1 MHSALARWRPFISWP
16 NHRSAL
22 LLLTLAALLPLSLVV
37 ALATGPVAISA
48 PQVLQSLGLAMAGG
62 DISGQQDWIVRELRL
77 PRALLAMLVGAGLA
91 VAGAITQGVFRN
103 PLADPGL
110 IGVSSGAALAAVAV
124 IVLQSSLLAPYVAL
138 TGVFALPLAA
148 FAGGLG
154 VTWLIYRLSTR
165 QRQTQMAMLLLAG
178 VAINVIAGAL
188 TGILTYM
195 ADDQQ
200 LRTMTF
206 WSMGSLA
213 YGKWSEIM
221 VLAFCIFIPLL
232 ALPRFA
238 ALLNA
243 LLMGEAV
250 AGHLGFAV
258 QRGKRWLIVA
268 AALMVG
274 AGVAIA
280 GMIGFI
286 GLVVPHLLRLLM
298 GPDHKA
304 LLPGSALLGAAL
316 LLLADTIARTWLAPA
331 DLPVGLV
338 MAIMGGPVF
347 LSLLL
352 QQAKRVM
359 A

>member
-1 MHSALARWRPFISWP
+1 MSTALARLHPALVWRW
-16 NHRSAL
+16 NRTRTVLTLLAL
-22 LLLTLAALLPLSLVV
+22 LLPAMLVL
-37 ALATGPVAISA
+37 ALASGPVSVPTVQVVQSLLHTISA
-48 PQVLQSLGLAMAGG
+48 SE
-62 DISGQQDWIVRELRL
+62 IHGQQDWIVRELRL

-124 IVLQSSLLAPYVAL
+124 IVLQGSLLAGYAEL

-148 FAGGLG
+148 FAGGLI
-154 VTWLIYRLSTR
+154 VTWLIYRLGTR
-165 QRQTQMAMLLLAG
+165 QGQTQMAMLLLAG

-195 ADDQQ
+195 ADDEQ
-200 LRTMTF
+200 LRSMTF

-213 YGKWSEIM
+213 YGQWSEIA
-221 VLAFCIFIPLL
+221 VLALCIALPLL

-258 QRGKRWLIVA
+258 QRGKRWLIIVA
-268 AALMVG
+268 AMMVG
-274 AGVAIA
+274 AGVAVA

-304 LLPGSALLGAAL
+304 LLPGCALLGASL

-338 MAIMGGPVF
+338 MAVIGGPVF

-352 QQAKRVM
+352 QQARRVV

>member
-1 MHSALARWRPFISWP
+1 M
-16 NHRSAL
+16 
-22 LLLTLAALLPLSLVV
+22 LVL
-37 ALATGPVAISA
+37 ALATGPVSV
-48 PQVLQSLGLAMAGG
+48 PTSQVLQSLGNVLVGAEL
-62 DISGQQDWIVRELRL
+62 SGSGVSSQQDWIVRELRL
-77 PRALLAMLVGAGLA
+77 PRVLLAMLVGAGLA

-124 IVLQSSLLAPYVAL
+124 IVLQGSLLSGYAAFFGP
-138 TGVFALPLAA
+138 FALPVAA

-154 VTWLIYRLSTR
+154 VTWLIYRLSTC
-165 QRQTQMAMLLLAG
+165 QGQTQMAMLLLAG

-200 LRTMTF
+200 LRSMTF

-213 YGKWSEIM
+213 HGKWSEIA
-221 VLAFCIFIPLL
+221 VLALCIAVPLL

-274 AGVAIA
+274 AGVAVA

-304 LLPGSALLGAAL
+304 LLPGCALLGATL
-316 LLLADTIARTWLAPA
+316 LLVADTIARTWLAPA

-338 MAIMGGPVF
+338 MAVIGGPVF

-352 QQAKRVM
+352 QQSRRVL

>member
-1 MHSALARWRPFISWP
+1 MSSALARLHPALVWRW
-16 NHRSAL
+16 NRTRTVLALLAL
-22 LLLTLAALLPLSLVV
+22 LLPVMLVL
-37 ALATGPVAISA
+37 ALASGPVSVPKVQVVQSLLHAISA
-48 PQVLQSLGLAMAGG
+48 SE
-62 DISGQQDWIVRELRL
+62 IHGQQDWIVRELRL

-124 IVLQSSLLAPYVAL
+124 IVLQGSLLAGYAEL

-148 FAGGLG
+148 FAGGLI
-154 VTWLIYRLSTR
+154 VTWLIYRLGTR
-165 QRQTQMAMLLLAG
+165 QGQTQMAMLLLAG

-195 ADDQQ
+195 ADDEQ
-200 LRTMTF
+200 LRSMTF

-213 YGKWSEIM
+213 YGQWSEIA
-221 VLAFCIFIPLL
+221 VLALCIALPLL

-250 AGHLGFAV
+250 ASHLGFAV
-258 QRGKRWLIVA
+258 QRGKRWLIIA
-268 AALMVG
+268 AAMMVG
-274 AGVAIA
+274 AGVAVA

-304 LLPGSALLGAAL
+304 LLPGCALLGASL

-338 MAIMGGPVF
+338 MAVIGGPVF

-352 QQAKRVM
+352 QQARRVM